1 MNTIVARYG
10 PLAGR
15 LLLAFMFIFSG
26 WGKIGSYAGT
36 AGYMASKGLPF
47 PELLLPFVIAV
58 ELGGG
63 ILLVIGWHTR
73 LAALALFVLTFV
85 AALIFHNFWAVPPEQ
100 AQNQMIHFMKNVTI
114 MGGMMYV
121 MAFGAGPL
129 SLDHRSES
137 SGGRLRQ

>member
-10 PLAGR
+10 PFAGR
-15 LLLAFMFIFSG
+15 LLLAFMFVFSG
-26 WGKIGSYAGT
+26 VGKIGSYAGT
-36 AGYMASKGLPF
+36 AGYMAAKGLPF
-47 PELLLPFVIAV
+47 PELLLPLVIAV
-58 ELGGG
+58 EVGGG
-63 ILLVIGWHTR
+63 LMLVFGWHAR
-73 LAALALFVLTFV
+73 LAAFALCGFTFL
-85 AALIFHNFWAVPPEQ
+85 AALVFHNFWAVPGDQ

-137 SGGRLRQ
+137 AGGPLR